1 MSIENVG
8 NFQIEAGRQH
18 GDSARIRVGC
28 CISILPHGFSYDHQ
42 SGYCICDPR
51 FCILF
56 AQGPRALIL
65 MKKLIFAV
73 LALLP
78 GVMSVSAEKTVRFDF
93 QTSEARTIDV
103 SPTTY
108 IHPLVAEVVVNTKE
122 GRLHD
127 TWTLTPAEFISRQYP
142 DNDAATLNNLRAYGL
157 FKSSEKH
164 NCDLIVAPTFD
175 IKISDTG
182 VVINLFGYPA
192 NFANWNSATSADYK
206 WISIERGEVAVEAE
220 NSAKKPEPKK

>member
-1 MSIENVG
+1 
-8 NFQIEAGRQH
+8 
-18 GDSARIRVGC
+18 
-28 CISILPHGFSYDHQ
+28 
-42 SGYCICDPR
+42 
-51 FCILF
+51 
-56 AQGPRALIL
+56 
-65 MKKLIFAV
+65 MKKLFFAF
-73 LALLP
+73 LALLA
-78 GVMSVSAEKTVRFDF
+78 GATSVNAEKTVRFDF

-103 SPTTY
+103 RPTTY
-108 IHPLVAEVVVNTKE
+108 IHPLVAEVVVDTKS

-192 NFANWNSATSADYK
+192 NFANWSSATSADYK
-206 WISIERGEVAVEAE
+206 WINIERGDATIDLDDTANTAVPQ
-220 NSAKKPEPKK
+220 KK